1 MRKIL
6 IILFMSVIFSV
17 RSQNDFEKIM
27 NIIKTNDIV
36 LFDKT
41 YPSIMKNKEDKFIDL
56 SGNSVKVLNRRITG
70 ISMFEGI
77 AFSIGLY
84 LLDKELIMLEAT
96 PAHLTF
102 SKKSLDE
109 IINTKPVY
117 SLIEEKG
124 SMVIHN
130 EYYLYN
136 ELIINTWRPT
146 KEYNFKNTEE
156 YGGFVYTPDDI
167 YFLTITKKYIFEEM
181 IEPYLKI
188 AKIFDL

>member
-1 MRKIL
+1 
-6 IILFMSVIFSV
+6 MSVIFSV

-102 SKKSLDE
+102 SKKSIDE

>member
-6 IILFMSVIFSV
+6 IILFKSVIFSV

>member
-1 MRKIL
+1 
-6 IILFMSVIFSV
+6 MSVIFSV

-41 YPSIMKNKEDKFIDL
+41 YPSIMKNKEDKFIDV
-56 SGNSVKVLNRRITG
+56 SGNSVKVLNRRIMG

-136 ELIINTWRPT
+136 EFNNIL
-146 KEYNFKNTEE
+146 
-156 YGGFVYTPDDI
+156 
-167 YFLTITKKYIFEEM
+167 
-181 IEPYLKI
+181 
-188 AKIFDL
+188 